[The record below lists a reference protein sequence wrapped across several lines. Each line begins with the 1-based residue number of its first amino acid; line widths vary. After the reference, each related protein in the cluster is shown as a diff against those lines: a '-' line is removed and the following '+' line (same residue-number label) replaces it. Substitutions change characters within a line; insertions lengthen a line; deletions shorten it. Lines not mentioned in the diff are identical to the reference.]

1 MAFKKKEKETPK
13 QKHSAGYVF
22 GSILRFFFNLLCKYT
37 GLWVV
42 VLYGIIGL
50 IIWPIKENPFKFDFK
65 FASHSAMQL
74 GYMIGFWLAALI
86 SAIITFKKLIINPMK
101 NVVKGFKNPVWEKES
116 SNRSVKEQKDLE
128 ENKSEEQ
135 NEIKKEKDS
144 VLLPPKGEDRLTKRR
159 IKKAKK
165 ERKLL
170 ARAVRQ
176 KVHKPEEI
184 VEEESLEEIETTP
197 IAPPIYTPPPQYTP
211 PAPYSPYSNS
221 PFTANPYTPPK
232 EEPKIYLAKLEPN
245 TLIHEYSDRFEV
257 YRLVNGKAVKD
268 RVEFKN
274 KF

>member
-1 MAFKKKEKETPK
+1 MPFKKKEKETPK
-13 QKHSAGYVF
+13 PKHSAGYIV

-42 VLYGIIGL
+42 AIYGIIGL
-50 IIWPIKENPFKFDFK
+50 VIWPIKENPFKFDFS

-86 SAIITFKKLIINPMK
+86 SLIITFKKLIINPMK
-101 NVVKGFKNPVWEKES
+101 NVVKGFKNPVWQKET
-116 SNRSVKEQKDLE
+116 NDRNIQRQKDTNDTSILKQKE
-128 ENKSEEQ
+128 IDDEN
-135 NEIKKEKDS
+135 EK
-144 VLLPPKGEDRLTKRR
+144 VLLAPKGDDIISKRQ

-170 ARAVRQ
+170 ARAVKQ
-176 KVHKPEEI
+176 KVKKPEEK
-184 VEEESLEEIETTP
+184 VEEPYYEEPETLPTTP
-197 IAPPIYTPPPQYTP
+197 PPYTPPPYTP

-221 PFTANPYTPPK
+221 PFIANPYVPPK